1 MIVALAILIAALI
14 LEHGITKRIDKLLDA
29 IKSIDDRKINS
40 SMYEDQKEGGETS
53 VTKEHG
59 PWIESTLH
67 EGETY
72 CQHCRIRSIF
82 RLERECDP
90 RVVNFQ
96 NSQGAGK

>member
-1 MIVALAILIAALI
+1 MTAFAILIAALV
-14 LEHGITKRIDKLLDA
+14 LEHGITKRIDALIKA
-29 IKSIDDRKINS
+29 IKSIDDRKINFQ
-40 SMYEDQKEGGETS
+40 MYEGQKEGAEAT

-82 RLERECDP
+82 RLERECEP
-90 RVVNFQ
+90 RAVNLH